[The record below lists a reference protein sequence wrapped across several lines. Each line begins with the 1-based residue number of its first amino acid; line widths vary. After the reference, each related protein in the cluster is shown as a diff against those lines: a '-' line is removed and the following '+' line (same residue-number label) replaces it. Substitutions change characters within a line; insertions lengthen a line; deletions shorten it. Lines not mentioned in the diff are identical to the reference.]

1 MIRLEPLNVHNTFC
15 RGCGIAPAPVE
26 GRECPT
32 CLSIARVAWNASEPL
47 PYKVLFVLLAALGVL
62 IIGIAAALRI

>member
-32 CLSIARVAWNASEPL
+32 CLSIARVAWDIKEPL
-47 PYKVLFVLLAALGVL
+47 PMPVLLTILVALAVL
-62 IIGIAAALRI
+62 ILGIVAALRI